1 MSRAALSLALVF
13 CVIGT
18 CKVHG
23 QSTISSRPLELS
35 TGQGLWGAWL
45 PKYAWGEALNNGAGI
60 VDDMDL
66 AGYHGDLKLV
76 RRFLG
81 TRTSFESRVF
91 YATAESTA
99 SGANVS
105 VLPSLVSGAPEVV
118 GNVDSTWR
126 LRSDV
131 ENYGFDLSLRDT
143 WVTRFGG
150 LSAGCAFSYIAFD
163 QTFNLTIDNSPLLR
177 EELDADYRGG
187 KAFLGW
193 DGCFR
198 GNPANLDLLVGFY
211 DMNADYDAVGTIQ
224 REMTKNVTTIEANFT
239 TRRDFRD
246 IQVGATLGLMYL
258 TDMPMIEHNVD
269 APVSI
274 GTDDALTLKFL
285 FEILL

>member
-45 PKYAWGEALNNGAGI
+45 PKYAWGETLNNGAGI

-105 VLPSLVSGAPEVV
+105 VLPSLVSGASEIV

-150 LSAGCAFSYIAFD
+150 LSAGCAFSYIALD
-163 QTFNLTIDNSPLLR
+163 QTFNSTIDNSPLLR